1 MLCIYLVGLVRYG
14 TPPSSDR
21 KKQNHWTLTT
31 NDIWVHYFKDA
42 GFFRIYWESVA
53 GMASLLHSAILIC

>member
-1 MLCIYLVGLVRYG
+1 MLRIYLVGLVRYG

-31 NDIWVHYFKDA
+31 NDIWVNIIS
-42 GFFRIYWESVA
+42 RMQV
-53 GMASLLHSAILIC
+53 SLGYTGKV

>member
-53 GMASLLHSAILIC
+53 GMAS